1 MKKICLLV
9 LIYINTVLASEFIDI
24 PLKEYIKIVSK
35 QQNISIVI
43 DKNIDSNYSIFLSS
57 SLDESVYFDILET
70 ILRKNNMILK
80 FNKNHYYIAKKTKR
94 TSLKNKVFS
103 YKFHYLNEEDINGL
117 MSIYNYKY
125 KYIKSLKSIFIDCSV
140 RDYNK
145 LIKVFNEYDLI
156 PNQKKL
162 KITILDTN
170 LTKLKEYGF
179 NNTLN
184 IASSENSSLFFNF
197 LAFPFS
203 STNIL
208 PDLKRSNFTTF
219 IKFMNSKN
227 FTKIL
232 SSPTITIFD
241 NKKSL
246 FEVVKNIP
254 YKTGETVSNDT
265 ITKTTTSISYKDVGL
280 KLEVLPIIN
289 NDQAFLDLTL
299 TIENILDKSDT
310 PVTSKRHFKQYVSL
324 NTNETFILNGINQTE
339 TYNDDFKTP
348 FLSDIP
354 YIGWLFKNEMEDI
367 KTSNLTILLELTN

>member
-1 MKKICLLV
+1 
-9 LIYINTVLASEFIDI
+9 
-24 PLKEYIKIVSK
+24 
-35 QQNISIVI
+35 
-43 DKNIDSNYSIFLSS
+43 
-57 SLDESVYFDILET
+57 
-70 ILRKNNMILK
+70 MILK
-80 FNKNHYYIAKKTKR
+80 YYKNHYYITKR
-94 TSLKNKVFS
+94 TVKTSVKNKVFS
-103 YKFHYLNEEDINGL
+103 YRFHYLNEDDIKGL

-125 KYIKSLKSIFIDCSV
+125 NYVKSLKSIFIDCTV
-140 RDYNK
+140 REFNE
-145 LIKVFNEYDLI
+145 LVNLFNEYDFI

-179 NNTLN
+179 ENNLN

-208 PDLKRSNFTTF
+208 PELKRSNFTSY

-227 FTKIL
+227 ITDIV
-232 SSPTITIFD
+232 SSPTVSIFD
-241 NKKSL
+241 GKKTV

-254 YKTGETVSNDT
+254 FKTGQTVSNDN
-265 ITKTTTSISYKDVGL
+265 ITKTTTSIDYKDVGL

-289 NDQAFLDLTL
+289 KNQAFLDLSL

-324 NTNETFILNGINQTE
+324 NVGETFVLNGINQTE
-339 TYNDDFKTP
+339 SYTDDFKTP

-354 YIGWLFKNEMEDI
+354 YIGWLFKNEYEDI
-367 KTSNLTILLELTN
+367 KTSNLTVLLELDY

>member
-1 MKKICLLV
+1 MRKILLIV
-9 LIYINTVLASEFIDI
+9 LIFINTLLASEFVDI
-24 PLKEYIKIVSK
+24 SLKEYIKIVSK

-43 DKNIDSNYSIFLSS
+43 DKDIDSNYSIFLSS
-57 SLDESVYFDILET
+57 KLEESVYFDILET

-80 FNKNHYYIAKKTKR
+80 FNKNHYYISNKTTN
-94 TSLKNKVFS
+94 TSTKNFIFS
-103 YKFHYLNEEDINGL
+103 YKFHYLNEDDINGV

-125 KYIKSLKSIFIDCSV
+125 KYVPSLKSIFIDCTAKE
-140 RDYNK
+140 YNR
-145 LIKVFNEYDLI
+145 LISLFNEYDYI

-170 LTKLKEYGF
+170 LTKVKEYGF
-179 NNTLN
+179 DNTLN
-184 IASSENSSLFFNF
+184 IASSESSSLFFNF

-203 STNIL
+203 SSNIL
-208 PDLKRSNFTTF
+208 PDLKKSNFTSF

-265 ITKTTTSISYKDVGL
+265 LTKTTTAISYKDVGL

-289 NDQAFLDLTL
+289 NNQAFLDLTL
-299 TIENILDKSDT
+299 TIENILDTSDT
-310 PVTSKRHFKQYVSL
+310 PVSSKRHFKQYVSL
-324 NTNETFILNGINQTE
+324 KTNETFILNGINQTE

-354 YIGWLFKNEMEDI
+354 YVGWLFKNELEDI
-367 KTSNLTILLELTN
+367 KTSNLTILLELTE